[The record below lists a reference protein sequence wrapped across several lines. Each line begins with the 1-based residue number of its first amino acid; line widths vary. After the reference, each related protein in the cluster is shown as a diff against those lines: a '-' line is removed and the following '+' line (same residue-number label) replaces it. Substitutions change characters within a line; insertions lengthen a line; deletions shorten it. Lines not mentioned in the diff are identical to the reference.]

1 MGQSHIDGGGTY
13 SLRFPLELHDRSR
26 EIDERE
32 VSDERSKQQAAR
44 SSNCQPS
51 SAMLNF
57 RGIQFAVAI
66 AALGT
71 SCHYLWLALRPNSRA
86 HHDSPLFCES
96 GERSPI
102 YFLFAPGLALSG
114 VLLFLAGCEAAN
126 AYESCNLWTLA
137 MALRIFAVCAA
148 IGLAGMGL
156 VTNPMSRS
164 FHDLATYAFVG
175 GAASLLLLG
184 IVASTYLQVY
194 SAHEQSCLACLL
206 VRIVLLAHASSRAYE
221 FLGKY
226 GRAMAM
232 VSQADHGGDA
242 DTPAVDRKVMK
253 RLLTQ
258 SAVAQYAALA
268 SLCFSAA
275 LLHP

>member
-1 MGQSHIDGGGTY
+1 
-13 SLRFPLELHDRSR
+13 
-26 EIDERE
+26 
-32 VSDERSKQQAAR
+32 
-44 SSNCQPS
+44 
-51 SAMLNF
+51 MLNLH
-57 RGIQFAVAI
+57 GVQFAVAI

-71 SCHYLWLALRPNSRA
+71 SCHYLWLALRPNPGA

-102 YFLFAPGLALSG
+102 YFLFAPGVALSS
-114 VLLFLAGCEAAN
+114 VLLLLAGCEAASE
-126 AYESCNLWTLA
+126 YELACNLWKLA
-137 MALRIFAVCAA
+137 MALRIFATCAA
-148 IGLAGMGL
+148 VGLAGMGL

-175 GAASLLLLG
+175 GAALLLLLG
-184 IVASTYLQVY
+184 IIASTYLQVY
-194 SAHEQSCLACLL
+194 SLHEQSGLAFLA
-206 VRIVLLAHASSRAYE
+206 VRIALLAHASTKASE

-242 DTPAVDRKVMK
+242 EMPTVDRKVMK

-258 SAVAQYAALA
+258 SAFAQYSALA
-268 SLCFSAA
+268 SLCISAA
-275 LLHP
+275 LLRP